1 MTGEAEMALAAFER
15 KISRKIFG
23 PACIRVNG
31 SWRLRYNEEL
41 YHMYRS
47 AHVVTH
53 IKLRRLEWAE
63 YVPRR
68 QSSRIQKNIYME
80 GRILGGIPVGRS
92 RKRWTDTVCQDA
104 R

>member
-15 KISRKIFG
+15 KILRKIFG
-23 PACIRVNG
+23 PVSING

-47 AHVVTH
+47 ADVVTH

-63 YVPRR
+63 HVHRM
-68 QSSRIQKNIYME
+68 QSSRINIYME
-80 GRILGGIPVGRS
+80 GRILSGIPVGRS
-92 RKRWTDTVCQDA
+92 RKRWIDTVCQDA